1 MSLARHYTTNQ
12 FRTSRHPNTTGFR
25 FRILTSSSPDR
36 ITNRFFYDYVSGNI
50 IMTKRKK
57 SSEWGTVP
65 PSQSSRGPK
74 TPRVTPKSPETL
86 LDLCARSVAAHIP
99 FQRIEE
105 RYNRIPEPVQER
117 IVFWSFPRNEREI
130 CMYSS
135 LSRVPASE
143 DEYRH
148 SSFYRGLKLLEQ
160 GCVRNVLQVG
170 K

>member
-1 MSLARHYTTNQ
+1 M
-12 FRTSRHPNTTGFR
+12 
-25 FRILTSSSPDR
+25 
-36 ITNRFFYDYVSGNI
+36 
-50 IMTKRKK
+50 KRKK
-57 SSEWGTVP
+57 SSEGAN
-65 PSQSSRGPK
+65 PSQK
-74 TPRVTPKSPETL
+74 KAPRVVLRNPESL
-86 LDLCARSVAAHIP
+86 LNLCARITAEKIP

-135 LSRVPASE
+135 LSRVPANE

>member
-1 MSLARHYTTNQ
+1 
-12 FRTSRHPNTTGFR
+12 
-25 FRILTSSSPDR
+25 
-36 ITNRFFYDYVSGNI
+36 
-50 IMTKRKK
+50 MTKRKK
-57 SSEWGTVP
+57 SSSEWGTLP

-74 TPRVTPKSPETL
+74 TPRVTTKSPETL

-170 K
+170 KWQKQEIDSGMYSALAIC